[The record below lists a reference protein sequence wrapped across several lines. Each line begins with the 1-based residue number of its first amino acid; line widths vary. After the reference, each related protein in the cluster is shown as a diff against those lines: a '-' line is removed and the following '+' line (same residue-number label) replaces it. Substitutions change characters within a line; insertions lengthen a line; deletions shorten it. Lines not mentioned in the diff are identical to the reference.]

1 MSVLLPLQPGQCE
14 WERLALLPSDPEAN
28 SQALVEALVRG
39 GQDFVELLLHFNLA
53 ALWYERASS
62 DPAWSSVPEMQ
73 RNRLRAARLGAV
85 ARYLAQQL
93 AVAEVDRL
101 FGAAGIPYAVMKG
114 ALVRERLPI
123 DPSVREA
130 DDIDVLV
137 SPADRQ
143 AAARLLVGAGFKMHL
158 DVLNVSHEISLQTA
172 SADIDLHW
180 NVLRPGRTRT
190 DLTAELLSR
199 RIRVNGFWGLSDSDS
214 TFIMLVHPAFQKYVC
229 APHMG
234 LARVLDFLLWS
245 TRADSHWQEVMK
257 LLDRAGVKAAAW
269 ATLTWFEALA
279 PQRLHPRLGSW
290 RNAIRPGPGRAR
302 YLELWLRHNLPSRLI
317 AHPLPIQ
324 FGWTAFLHDRPSDA
338 LVAYRGWRLQGAAAR
353 PIRQCSQ
360 PWRSQRG
367 DKPLSEEFVRQVDH
381 VSRQHL
387 ARNVVLLQQVAVSAS
402 VLPSR
407 ISSHM
412 LWPTKSRP

>member
-1 MSVLLPLQPGQCE
+1 MQPLLPLQPGCCE
-14 WERLALLPSDPEAN
+14 WEKLALLPSDPDTDN
-28 SQALVEALVRG
+28 RALIEALVRG
-39 GQDFVELLLHFNLA
+39 GPDFVGLLRRYDLA
-53 ALWYERASS
+53 ALWHARLSS
-62 DPAWSSVPEMQ
+62 DAGWSSVPEMQ
-73 RNRLRAARLGAV
+73 REQLHTARLGAA

-93 AVAEVDRL
+93 AIAQVDRL
-101 FGAAGIPYAVMKG
+101 FDAAGIPYAVMKG
-114 ALVRERLPI
+114 ALVRERLHA

-143 AAARLLVGAGFKMHL
+143 EAAQLLMGAGFKMHL
-158 DVLNVSHEISLQTA
+158 DVLNVSHEINLQSP
-172 SADIDLHW
+172 SAAIDLHW

-190 DLTAELLSR
+190 DLTAELLGR

-234 LARVLDFLLWS
+234 LARVFDFLLWS
-245 TRADSHWQEVMK
+245 TRAAAHWQEVMK
-257 LLDRAGVKAAAW
+257 LLDRSGVKAAAW

-290 RNAIRPGPGRAR
+290 RNAIRPGPVRVR

-317 AHPLPIQ
+317 AHPWPIQ

-338 LVAYRGWRLQGAAAR
+338 IVAYQGWR
-353 PIRQCSQ
+353 S
-360 PWRSQRG
+360 
-367 DKPLSEEFVRQVDH
+367 
-381 VSRQHL
+381 SR
-387 ARNVVLLQQVAVSAS
+387 RNREIDAS
-402 VLPSR
+402 VFAAPAITAR
-407 ISSHM
+407 
-412 LWPTKSRP
+412 